1 MKVLKWIKTA
11 ANIGTGGVSSLY
23 LYGGIFLAGALAVF
37 AAMSWHSGKVEEV
50 REAAVDLGRM
60 EIEALRAADALA
72 DARTRAHD
80 ALAYAERAITLS
92 NELNGARNAHQD
104 ALQRL
109 SEARTRS
116 AAAGRRVRD
125 AAEPAGGELDQR
137 IAAADYAV
145 SRSFGADAFRTAVSC
160 RGNLA
165 EIGLGPGGLVETSAS
180 EHYQASRADALIRF
194 SMPRS
199 PFTKP
204 VEK

>member
-1 MKVLKWIKTA
+1 MSVIKWIKTA
-11 ANIGTGGVSSLY
+11 ANISTGGLSSLY
-23 LYGGIFLAGALAVF
+23 LYGGLFVAGAAAF
-37 AAMSWHSGKVEEV
+37 ATASVWHGAQVKDV
-50 REAAVDLGRM
+50 RETAYKAGRD
-60 EIEALRAADALA
+60 ADAEA

-80 ALAYAERAITLS
+80 ALAYAERAIALS

-109 SEARTRS
+109 SKARTR
-116 AAAGRRVRD
+116 AADSGRRVRD
-125 AAEPAGGELDQR
+125 AADPAGGDLDQR
-137 IAAADYAV
+137 IAAAECPV
-145 SRSFGADAFRTAVSC
+145 VRSFGADAFRTAVAC

-165 EIGLGPGGLVETSAS
+165 EIGLGPGGLVEASAS

-204 VEK
+204 VEKLP